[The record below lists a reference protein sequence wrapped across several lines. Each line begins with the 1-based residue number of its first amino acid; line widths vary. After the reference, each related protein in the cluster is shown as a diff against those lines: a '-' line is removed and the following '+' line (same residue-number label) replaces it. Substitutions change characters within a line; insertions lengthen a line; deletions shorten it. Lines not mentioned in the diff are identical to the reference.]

1 MQGFGTPDQVRFRL
15 RLDAPPARTPR
26 WRLLRTRGGSPVI
39 ETSLTRP
46 SLIRNASWA
55 IVWDGSRG
63 HVYRTDVDVRLAD
76 GQIAEIAPGGT
87 LSAPPDGGVLEGRG
101 FLLMPG
107 LIDIHAHPSTEPSLR
122 GIREDHGVPE
132 QHMTGLYE
140 RSQAFRLDAEGRKAA
155 TVMAYAEML
164 ACGVTT
170 VADLSV
176 PFEGW
181 TEVMRACRLR
191 IYAAAG
197 FAPGRWAMSS
207 QAVVTWNWDEAAGA
221 KGFEHAKKILDE
233 LESSPSGRLKG
244 IVYPLQ
250 IDTVTEELLRAAFA
264 WAQATNRPF
273 MSHLAQTVIEV
284 REMIRRHGI
293 TPVEWAASLGILGP
307 RTTMGHCIFLDEHP
321 QIDWHSKRDLALLAE
336 TGTTVAHCPS
346 PFARYGA
353 ALAHFARYRA
363 AGVNVALG
371 TDVAPHN
378 LIEEMR
384 TAILAG
390 RIVSRDIRAAD
401 PGSLLHAATIAGSR
415 ALGRDDLGRIA
426 PGAKAD
432 LALVDLTHPLMQPV
446 RDPLRSL
453 LYHAADRAVRTV
465 LVDGV
470 VAFADGRAVG
480 LDVATAAAALAEAQA
495 RMLRDCTKH
504 DYRGRHGAAI
514 APLSLPMA

>member
-1 MQGFGTPDQVRFRL
+1 VTGM
-15 RLDAPPARTPR
+15 
-26 WRLLRTRGGSPVI
+26 SPI
-39 ETSLTRP
+39 GP

-55 IVWDGSRG
+55 IVWDARG
-63 HVYRTDVDVRLAD
+63 HVYRTDVDVRLAN

-87 LSAPPDGGVLEGRG
+87 LRSVPGDSVLEARG

-107 LIDIHAHPSTEPSLR
+107 LIDIHSHPSTEPSFR

-132 QHMTGLYE
+132 QYMTGLHE
-140 RSQAFRLDAEGRKAA
+140 RSQAFRLDAERRKAA
-155 TVMAYAEML
+155 SVMAYAEML

-170 VADLSV
+170 VVDLSV
-176 PFEGW
+176 PFDGW
-181 TEVMRACRLR
+181 TDVMRACGLR

-207 QAVVTWNWDEAAGA
+207 QAIVTWIWDEAAGR
-221 KGFEHAKKILDE
+221 KGFEQAKTLIDE
-233 LESSPSGRLKG
+233 LEAHPSGRLKG
-244 IVYPLQ
+244 VVYPLQ
-250 IDTVTEELLRAAFA
+250 VDTVTEELLRLSFA
-264 WAQATNRPF
+264 YAEATKRPF
-273 MSHLAQTVIEV
+273 MSHLAQTVMEV

-293 TPVEWAASLGILGP
+293 TPVEWAANIGILSP
-307 RTTMGHCIFLDEHP
+307 RTTMGHCIFLDDHP
-321 QIDWHSKRDLALLAE
+321 QVGWHTTRDLAILAE
-336 TGTTVAHCPS
+336 TGTSVAHCPS

-353 ALAHFARYRA
+353 ALSHFARYRA

-401 PGSLLHAATIAGSR
+401 PAALLHAATVAGSR

-426 PGAKAD
+426 VGAKAD
-432 LALVDLTHPLMQPV
+432 LALVDVAHPLMRPL

-453 LYHAADRAVRTV
+453 VYHAADRAVRTV

-470 VAFADGRAVG
+470 VAYANGKAVG
-480 LDVATAAAALAEAQA
+480 LDVASAAGTLAEAQA
-495 RMLRDCTKH
+495 RMLHDCTNH
-504 DYRGRHGAAI
+504 DYRGRHGDVI
-514 APLSLPMA
+514 APLSLPMG

>member
-1 MQGFGTPDQVRFRL
+1 MVT
-15 RLDAPPARTPR
+15 AM
-26 WRLLRTRGGSPVI
+26 
-39 ETSLTRP
+39 SLTHP

-55 IVWDGSRG
+55 IVWDASRG
-63 HVYRTDVDVRLAD
+63 HVYRTDVDVRLAN

-87 LSAPPDGGVLEGRG
+87 LQSVPGDSVLEARG

-107 LIDIHAHPSTEPSLR
+107 LVDIHSHPSTEPSFR

-132 QHMTGLYE
+132 QYMTGLHE
-140 RSQAFRLDAEGRKAA
+140 RSQAFRLDGEGRRAA

-164 ACGVTT
+164 SCGVTT

-176 PFEGW
+176 PFDGW
-181 TEVMRACRLR
+181 TDVMRACGLR

-207 QAVVTWNWDEAAGA
+207 QAVVTWIWDEAAGRN
-221 KGFEHAKKILDE
+221 GFEQAKKILDE
-233 LESSPSGRLKG
+233 LEASPSGRLKG
-244 IVYPLQ
+244 VVYPLQ
-250 IDTVTEELLRAAFA
+250 VDTVTEELLRESFA
-264 WAQATNRPF
+264 YAEASKRPF
-273 MSHLAQTVIEV
+273 MSHLAQTVMEV

-293 TPVEWAASLGILGP
+293 TPVEWAANIGILNP
-307 RTTMGHCIFLDEHP
+307 RTTMGHCIFLDHHP
-321 QIDWHSKRDLALLAE
+321 QVRWHTGRDLAILAE
-336 TGTTVAHCPS
+336 TGTSVAHCPS

-353 ALAHFARYRA
+353 ALSYFARYRNA
-363 AGVNVALG
+363 NVNVALG

-378 LIEEMR
+378 LLEEMR

-401 PGSLLHAATIAGSR
+401 PASLLHAATVAGSR

-426 PGAKAD
+426 VGAKAD
-432 LALVDLTHPLMQPV
+432 LALVDVAHPLMQPA

-453 LYHAADRAVRTV
+453 VYHAADRAVRTV

-470 VAFADGRAVG
+470 VAYDDGKAVG
-480 LDVATAAAALAEAQA
+480 LDVASAAGTLAEAQA
-495 RMLRDCTKH
+495 RMLQDCTKH
-504 DYRGRHGAAI
+504 DYRGRHGDVI
-514 APLSLPMA
+514 APLSLPMG

>member
-1 MQGFGTPDQVRFRL
+1 MRRIEVTEK
-15 RLDAPPARTPR
+15 
-26 WRLLRTRGGSPVI
+26 SP
-39 ETSLTRP
+39 TRP

-55 IVWDGSRG
+55 IVWDASRG
-63 HVYRTDVDVRLAD
+63 HIYRTDVDVRLAN
-76 GQIAEIAPGGT
+76 GEIAEIAPGGT
-87 LSAPPDGGVLEGRG
+87 LTGVPDDAVLEARG

-107 LIDIHAHPSTEPSLR
+107 LVDIHSHPSTEPSLR

-132 QHMTGLYE
+132 QYMTGLHE
-140 RSQAFRLDAEGRKAA
+140 RSQAFRLDAAGRKAA

-164 ACGVTT
+164 SCGVTT

-176 PFEGW
+176 PFAGW
-181 TEVMRACRLR
+181 IDVMRASGLR

-197 FAPGRWAMSS
+197 FAPGHWGMSS
-207 QAVVTWNWDEAAGA
+207 QAVVTWIWDDVAGRQ
-221 KGFEHAKKILDE
+221 GFEQAKKILDE
-233 LESSPSGRLKG
+233 LETSSGRLKG

-250 IDTVTEELLRAAFA
+250 IDTVTEELFRESFA
-264 WAQATNRPF
+264 YAEATNRPF
-273 MSHLAQTVIEV
+273 MSHLAQTVVEV

-293 TPVEWAASLGILGP
+293 TPVQWAANLGILSP
-307 RTTMGHCIFLDEHP
+307 RTTMGHCIFLDDHP
-321 QIDWHSKRDLALLAE
+321 QVGWHTKRDLAILAE
-336 TGTTVAHCPS
+336 TGMTVAHCPS

-353 ALAHFARYRA
+353 ALSDFARYRA

-390 RIVSRDIRAAD
+390 RIARRDIRAAD
-401 PGSLLHAATIAGSR
+401 PSTLFHAATIAGSR

-426 PGAKAD
+426 VGARAD

-453 LYHAADRAVRTV
+453 VYHAADRAVRTV
-465 LVDGV
+465 LVDGA
-470 VAFADGRAVG
+470 VAYTNGKAVG
-480 LDVATAAAALAEAQA
+480 LDVAAAAAMLADAQA

-504 DYRGRHGAAI
+504 DYRGRHGDEI
-514 APLSLPMA
+514 APHSLPMG

>member
-1 MQGFGTPDQVRFRL
+1 MTEQ
-15 RLDAPPARTPR
+15 
-26 WRLLRTRGGSPVI
+26 S
-39 ETSLTRP
+39 STRP

-55 IVWDGSRG
+55 IVWDTSRG
-63 HVYRTDVDVRLAD
+63 HVYRTDVDVRLAN

-87 LSAPPDGGVLEGRG
+87 LEAAPDGGVLEARG

-107 LIDIHAHPSTEPSLR
+107 LVDIHSHPSTEPSLR

-132 QHMTGLYE
+132 QYMTGLHE

-155 TVMAYAEML
+155 TAMAYAEML
-164 ACGVTT
+164 SCGVTT

-176 PFEGW
+176 PFAGW
-181 TEVMRACRLR
+181 TDVMRACGLR

-197 FAPGRWAMSS
+197 FAPGHWGMSS
-207 QAVVTWNWDEAAGA
+207 QAVVTWNWDEVAGRE
-221 KGFEHAKKILDE
+221 GFEHAKKILDE
-233 LESSPSGRLKG
+233 LEASPAGRLKG

-250 IDTVTEELLRAAFA
+250 IDTVTEELFRESFA
-264 WAQATNRPF
+264 YAEATNRPF
-273 MSHLAQTVIEV
+273 MSHLAQSVVEV

-293 TPVEWAASLGILGP
+293 TPVQWAANLGILSP
-307 RTTMGHCIFLDEHP
+307 RTTMGHCIFLDDHP
-321 QIDWHSKRDLALLAE
+321 QVGWHTKRDLAILAA

-353 ALAHFARYRA
+353 ALAYFARYRA

-401 PGSLLHAATIAGSR
+401 PGSVLHAATIAGSR

-426 PGAKAD
+426 VGARAD
-432 LALVDLTHPLMQPV
+432 LALIDLAHPLMQPV

-453 LYHAADRAVRTV
+453 LYHAADRAVHTV
-465 LVDGV
+465 LVDGA
-470 VAFADGRAVG
+470 VAYANGKALG
-480 LDVATAAAALAEAQA
+480 LDVATAAATLCEAQA
-495 RMLRDCTKH
+495 RMLRDATKH
-504 DYRGRHGAAI
+504 DYRGRDGDTI
-514 APLSLPMA
+514 APPSLPMG